1 MEVRAITDGF
11 YGGARRRAGKTF
23 HVADGETSKWFEPT
37 NPEDA
42 AKPKAKATKP
52 AAKAADK
59 PATKPATKP
68 AAKAADKPAEKPADD
83 DGAGDLV

>member
-11 YGGARRRAGKTF
+11 YGGARRRAGKKF
-23 HVADGETSKWFEPT
+23 QVGEGETAKWFEPT

-42 AKPKAKATKP
+42 AKPKGKTKPRGKPPADAEAEAEAKAK
-52 AAKAADK
+52 ADAEAEAKA
-59 PATKPATKP
+59 
-68 AAKAADKPAEKPADD
+68 KA